1 MMTTSALW
9 PQLQATFLQDLKTTQ
24 QLKALLEAERTTL
37 ENRDYKQFQ
46 QLGSDKLLLLNALQ
60 KQIQQRQ
67 HLFAHAGFSSEQAVL
82 EAAKQQAPVVSKA
95 WSQLADIWQQC
106 QEMNAVNERIAQRSR
121 LVVNQLL
128 DTLRGDQQQKI
139 YTANGDT
146 QQSGLGRRI
155 SSA

>member
-1 MMTTSALW
+1 
-9 PQLQATFLQDLKTTQ
+9 
-24 QLKALLEAERTTL
+24 
-37 ENRDYKQFQ
+37 
-46 QLGSDKLLLLNALQ
+46 
-60 KQIQQRQ
+60 
-67 HLFAHAGFSSEQAVL
+67 VL